1 MKKKL
6 ESLKAFWDTI
16 TLILKEEYKAPKNH
30 ISLKLITFIPFAP
43 VIGFTYLVFYFNSF
57 NGFSYD
63 ELDFSINDCI
73 AIMYSKGLILFLTI
87 ILTFVCLMPILSGII
102 DFITQKEQQTTTT
115 NGIVLTTALACLL
128 TIVIM
133 LDILKVIP
141 SQQIFS
147 LVILLII
154 ALVVYLF
161 KDKNQGAVLGI
172 VFSGF
177 FCILLAKSDARKIKQ
192 SKPKFQITLSD
203 QNGKPVDILSKQ
215 DRCKYYIKKTTNM
228 LYIMDECKK
237 TLNTYRTSDVISMGI
252 ASNNNE

>member
-1 MKKKL
+1 M
-6 ESLKAFWDTI
+6 EQ
-16 TLILKEEYKAPKNH
+16 EYKAPKNH

-73 AIMYSKGLILFLTI
+73 AIMYSKGLILLLTI

-102 DFITQKEQQTTTT
+102 DFTTQKEQQRKTT

-141 SQQIFS
+141 SQQIYS

-154 ALVVYLF
+154 ALLVYLF

-192 SKPKFQITLSD
+192 SKPKFQITIKD
-203 QNGKPVDILSKQ
+203 KKGEPIDILSEK
-215 DRCKYYIKKTTNM
+215 DPCKYYIKKTTNT
-228 LYIMDECKK
+228 LYIMNECKK
-237 TLNTYRTSDVISMGI
+237 TVDTYQASDIISI
-252 ASNNNE
+252 SVKSNH